1 MNVAANQVPASGTD
15 DRKSARRRMLKG
27 GKILTG
33 VQHAIVEC
41 VVRDMSETGARL
53 RLGDLSFTPAEF
65 LLYIPVDQACYR
77 VRVRRRQGA
86 DIGVEIIERVE
97 KPGWCRI

>member
-1 MNVAANQVPASGTD
+1 MNAAATKAPESDTD
-15 DRKSARRRMLKG
+15 ERRSVRRRMLKG

-53 RLGDLSFTPAEF
+53 RLGDLSFPPSEF

-77 VRVRRRQGA
+77 VQVRRRQNNE
-86 DIGVEIIERVE
+86 IGVEILERVE
-97 KPGWCRI
+97 KPRWCHV